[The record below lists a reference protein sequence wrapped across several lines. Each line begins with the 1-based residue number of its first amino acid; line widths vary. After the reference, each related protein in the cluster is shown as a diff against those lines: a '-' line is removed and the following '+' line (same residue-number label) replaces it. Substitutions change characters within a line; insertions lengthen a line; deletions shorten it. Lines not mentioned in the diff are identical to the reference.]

1 MTALELTEYAKWK
14 GPDFLHCPE
23 AIWPDRTFDTPL
35 REALTEL
42 KSTSWIPNTE
52 YREYQEFN
60 KLQRHSA
67 IDQRRQNRDK

>member
-42 KSTSWIPNTE
+42 KSTS
-52 YREYQEFN
+52 
-60 KLQRHSA
+60 
-67 IDQRRQNRDK
+67 